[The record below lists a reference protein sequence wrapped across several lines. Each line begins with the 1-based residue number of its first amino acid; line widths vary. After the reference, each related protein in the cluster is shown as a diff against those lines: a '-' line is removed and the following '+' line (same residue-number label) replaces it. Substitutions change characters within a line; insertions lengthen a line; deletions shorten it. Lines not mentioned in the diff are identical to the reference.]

1 MSSVVDCCADG
12 YNLANPPSV
21 NHAFHINWTAAYGGS
36 GRPVCPVLRAVGC
49 CVPAVTCCLV
59 SVVCIYVVRSH
70 TVGEA
75 VAG

>member
-1 MSSVVDCCADG
+1 MRVVCRDCGGCCREVSSVVDCCADG

-49 CVPAVTCCLV
+49 CVPAVTC
-59 SVVCIYVVRSH
+59 
-70 TVGEA
+70 
-75 VAG
+75 